1 MKTVWNKTQGEQ
13 REALFAFNEA
23 YKHFISVCKTERECV
38 RETVRLAK
46 ENGYRDLNEVL
57 AENAKIQVGDKL
69 YAVNKDKDIALF
81 VIGSEPLE
89 AGMNI
94 VCLLYTSRCV

>member
-38 RETVRLAK
+38 RKQSGWLKKTAT
-46 ENGYRDLNEVL
+46 G
-57 AENAKIQVGDKL
+57 I
-69 YAVNKDKDIALF
+69 
-81 VIGSEPLE
+81 
-89 AGMNI
+89 
-94 VCLLYTSRCV
+94 

>member
-38 RETVRLAK
+38 RETVDVYKRQDRGGAR
-46 ENGYRDLNEVL
+46 GDGGSAGVCSSQRSDVVCDAVL
-57 AENAKIQVGDKL
+57 AG
-69 YAVNKDKDIALF
+69 IA
-81 VIGSEPLE
+81 GGQ
-89 AGMNI
+89 ADG
-94 VCLLYTSRCV
+94 